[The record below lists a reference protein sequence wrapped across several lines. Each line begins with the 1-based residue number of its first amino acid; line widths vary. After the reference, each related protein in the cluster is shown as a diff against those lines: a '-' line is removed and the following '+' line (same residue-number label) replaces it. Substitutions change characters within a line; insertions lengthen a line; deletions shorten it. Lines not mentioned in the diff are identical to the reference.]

1 MRYFIAIDLPINV
14 KAGIFRESKKLQRK
28 NLFKGNFT
36 KKENLHLTL
45 KFLGSLTNK
54 ELEKIREKL
63 REINFKK
70 FFCEIGEVGFFY
82 DREKIRII
90 WVDLLSNKLNRL
102 QKKISELLERGNKNF
117 NSHITIARVKSV
129 SNKRKLIEKVE
140 EIDFKKISFE
150 VKEFVLM
157 KSELTK
163 QGRRYSILDRFNIY
177 H

>member
-36 KKENLHLTL
+36 KRENLHLTL

-54 ELEKIREKL
+54 EVEKIREKL

-70 FFCEIGEVGFFY
+70 LFCKIGKVGFFY
-82 DREKIRII
+82 NGKKIRII

-102 QKKISELLERGNKNF
+102 QKKISGLLERENESF

-129 SNKRKLIEKVE
+129 SNQRRLIEKVE
-140 EIDFKKISFE
+140 EINFKKISFE

-157 KSELTK
+157 KSDLTK
-163 QGRRYSILDRFNIY
+163 QGRKYSILEEYNLK
-177 H
+177 